1 MDLSVQKINN
11 RTQERVCLYK
21 CITNFEDAYL
31 LAELAMAQK
40 KDWELICIF
49 PGWNRSIDKDKSRIK
64 EYEHALNL
72 ADEYK
77 VAE

>member
-1 MDLSVQKINN
+1 MRGSI
-11 RTQERVCLYK
+11 
-21 CITNFEDAYL
+21 
-31 LAELAMAQK
+31 AELAMAQK

-64 EYEHALNL
+64 EYEHALKL
-72 ADEYK
+72 AEEYK